1 MKTEKSWEKF
11 LFSGKVDDYLNFV
24 NSRREKEISEGN
36 GNAFYNGSFS
46 DKGNEG
52 RGE

>member
-1 MKTEKSWEKF
+1 MEPQKNWLKF
-11 LFSGKVDDYLNFV
+11 VISGRVDDYLNFV
-24 NSRREKEISEGN
+24 NSCRKHNISEDN
-36 GNAFYNGSFS
+36 TDAFYNRSLS